1 MVGEDLRTKFFEE
14 RENDMILGSKE
25 KDFNDL
31 FMLISQLP
39 FKTRA
44 TRIKGTKLGRLNIHQ

>member
-1 MVGEDLRTKFFEE
+1 MVGEDLRTNLFEE
-14 RENDMILGSKE
+14 RENDMILGSEE
-25 KDFNDL
+25 KDFNDF

-44 TRIKGTKLGRLNIHQ
+44 TRIKGTKLDRLNIHQ